1 MPTEIPLFAGI
12 IASALHVVSGPD
24 HLAAVTPIAL
34 ESRSK
39 VWKIGFFWGF
49 GHLLGMLIIGL
60 LFLAFKE
67 AIPVEMISEHS
78 EQLVAI
84 VLIGIGLWSLYKLFY
99 KERISKRPHIHTH
112 DDDVYL
118 HTHEANHQNGKH
130 TTQTK
135 KKQISSFSIGILHGL
150 AGVAHFLLL
159 LPALGFESTTESVQY
174 IIGFAIGT
182 VVSMSVYTFIL
193 GSLTKG
199 SQGNLSIL
207 KMIRLA
213 GGLFALIVGIYW
225 LYLSL

>member
-1 MPTEIPLFAGI
+1 MSTEIPLIAGI
-12 IASALHVVSGPD
+12 IASTLHVVSGPD

-34 ESRSK
+34 ETRSK

-49 GHLLGMLIIGL
+49 GHLIGMLIIGL

-112 DDDVYL
+112 DADVYL

-130 TTQTK
+130 TVQTK
-135 KKQISSFSIGILHGL
+135 KKQLSSFSIGVLHGL

-159 LPALGFESTTESVQY
+159 LPALGLESTVESVQY

-182 VVSMSVYTFIL
+182 VISMSIYTFIL
-193 GSLTKG
+193 GGVTKG
-199 SQGNLSIL
+199 SQGNLSLL
-207 KMIRLA
+207 KIIRLI
-213 GGLFALIVGIYW
+213 GGIFALFIGIYW